1 MAMLELVKRLLDRQ
15 AEADPAERERMIRT
29 ATAALLVEMVRVD
42 AAELGEEAEELHALL
57 GRHFGLPADEVKSL
71 VASAEREVD
80 AAASLYAF
88 IKQLNGVL
96 NDGDKA
102 RVLEL
107 LWRVALSDQ
116 QLHRFEETLV
126 RKVGDMLKLSSNEVA
141 RTKLT
146 AQAELAKQGS

>member
-1 MAMLELVKRLLDRQ
+1 MAMLELVKRLLEPKAD
-15 AEADPAERERMIRT
+15 ADPAERERMIRT

-42 AAELGEEAEELHALL
+42 AAELGEEAEELHSLL
-57 GRHFGLPADEVKSL
+57 GRHFGLSADEVKSL
-71 VASAEREVD
+71 VASAEAEVD

-96 NDGDKA
+96 SASDKA

-141 RTKLT
+141 RTKVT